1 MKIKKTKKN
10 NQTKNKREDKKANV
24 KQNKGE

>member
-1 MKIKKTKKN
+1 MKIKKTPKN
-10 NQTKNKREDKKANV
+10 NQAKNKREDKKTNV